1 MPMISLA
8 ELQSRIDAGDLS
20 PEAAIAQSCKAIDAH
35 EKAIGAFVCRA
46 SNIGASE
53 KGPLR
58 GIAVGVKDIIDTAD
72 LPTEMG
78 SKIYKG
84 WRPHAD
90 APVVMMLKHAGATV
104 VGKTTTT
111 GFASR
116 DPTATLNP
124 RNPEHTP
131 GGSSS
136 GSAAAVAAGM
146 IPLALGTQTGGS
158 VIRPASYCGVAAI
171 KPSFRLLPTVGVK
184 CFSWTL
190 DTVGLF
196 AAGVGDLAHA
206 LSAIANRPELLP
218 GPPLERL
225 RIGIVT
231 QDFASAPEPESAE
244 ALRIAGDAAARAG
257 ASVRTLDLPEALAE
271 GWDAHETVQE
281 FEAHQALA
289 WEYQTRYEAM
299 PPLLRAKL
307 DETSGIRP
315 ADYDEARRTANRS
328 RKALSA
334 IFEQVDVLLTF
345 SAPGAAPK
353 GLASTGDTRFN
364 KPWTLMGVPCVNV
377 PAIEV
382 AGGLPVGVQVIARF
396 GNDAGALAAAR
407 LIEEALAV
415 R

>member
-1 MPMISLA
+1 MISLA
-8 ELQSRIDAGDLS
+8 ELQRRIASGDLS
-20 PEAAIAQSCKAIDAH
+20 PEAAIAQSCEAIDAH
-35 EKAIGAFVCRA
+35 DKTIGAFVCRA
-46 SNIGASE
+46 KNVSAANT
-53 KGPLR
+53 GPLR

-78 SKIYKG
+78 SKIYKD
-84 WRPHAD
+84 WRPRAD
-90 APVVMMLKHAGATV
+90 APVVMMLKAAGASV
-104 VGKTTTT
+104 MGKTTTT

-124 RNPEHTP
+124 RNPNHTP

-158 VIRPASYCGVAAI
+158 VIRPASFCGVAAI

-196 AAGVGDLAHA
+196 AAGVNDLAHA
-206 LSAIANRPELLP
+206 LSAITGRPELLP
-218 GPPLERL
+218 AAAIQTP
-225 RIGIVT
+225 RIGVVT
-231 QDFASAPEPESAE
+231 QDFAGAPDPESTE
-244 ALRIAGDAAARAG
+244 ALRIAAEASARAG
-257 ASVRTLDLPEALAE
+257 ASVRTIELPEALAE
-271 GWDAHETVQE
+271 GWGAHETVQE

-299 PPLLRAKL
+299 PPMLRAKL

-315 ADYDEARRTANRS
+315 ADYDEARRIANRS
-328 RKALSA
+328 RKALSGV
-334 IFEQVDVLLTF
+334 FEQVDVLLTF

-364 KPWTLMGVPCVNV
+364 KLWTLMGVPCVNV

-382 AGGLPVGVQVIARF
+382 EGGLPVGVQVIARF
-396 GNDAGALAAAR
+396 GNDAVALAAAR
-407 LIEEALAV
+407 FVEEALA
-415 R
+415 RR